1 MHPTSN
7 LKFSNIFVNF
17 FWQATAQKVWTG
29 AGSSKKKARLRL
41 HNYTGC
47 LNCSRTQSFLLLK
60 HTVLAIETVGLV
72 RMLKRSYLLTSLE
85 SRLTIWPTVVWP
97 RALLDSFRAWK
108 GVIEVRSFKRE
119 KKADRSA
126 QFRKRWTDQF
136 RFEKGWT
143 DSRNSIFK

>member
-1 MHPTSN
+1 MNRSR
-7 LKFSNIFVNF
+7 L
-17 FWQATAQKVWTG
+17 QQ
-29 AGSSKKKARLRL
+29 KKKFWLRL

-97 RALLDSFRAWK
+97 RALLDSFRA
-108 GVIEVRSFKRE
+108 
-119 KKADRSA
+119 
-126 QFRKRWTDQF
+126 
-136 RFEKGWT
+136 
-143 DSRNSIFK
+143 